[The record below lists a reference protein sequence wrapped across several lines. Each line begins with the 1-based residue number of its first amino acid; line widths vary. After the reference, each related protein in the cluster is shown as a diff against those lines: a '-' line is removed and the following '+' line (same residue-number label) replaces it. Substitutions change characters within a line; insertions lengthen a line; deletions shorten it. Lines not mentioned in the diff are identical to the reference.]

1 CVGLRLDERTC
12 GCHVPVVF

>member
-1 CVGLRLDERTC
+1 MRLDERTC